1 VLSSFEIQTQ
11 KSNSNRVL
19 CFVVVGCWFQKK
31 IKNTMASTNSTSVST
46 STTTANNGTSP
57 TKRNTSHVSNNNTA
71 EIEETLARIRSHK
84 GVEGILVMTKDG
96 KFFKYMSG
104 TVHYFTFFDYFF
116 SNYYSSRILTYSLM
130 YLSS

>member
-1 VLSSFEIQTQ
+1 
-11 KSNSNRVL
+11 
-19 CFVVVGCWFQKK
+19 
-31 IKNTMASTNSTSVST
+31 MASTNSTSVST

-104 TVHYFTFFDYFF
+104 ILSTLRFFDYFF
-116 SNYYSSRILTYSLM
+116 FQIIIPLVFL
-130 YLSS
+130 LIH